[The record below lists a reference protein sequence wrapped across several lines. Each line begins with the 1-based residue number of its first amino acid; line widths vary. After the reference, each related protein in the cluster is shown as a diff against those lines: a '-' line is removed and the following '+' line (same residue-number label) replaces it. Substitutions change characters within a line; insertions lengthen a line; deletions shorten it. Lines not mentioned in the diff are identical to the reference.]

1 MNARLEQLAPVS
13 ATDAVRDIVIYGLI
27 LNYVTVVDELFWQKT
42 EPGFIRKTIGI
53 QALFDILGALL
64 PEQIK
69 STDLTKEAWR
79 RYLTPAARIDFNY
92 RLFHASG
99 SGRTRVKKALLLAM
113 GRLTLAEVDKALRGD
128 FERALGP
135 TINPRS
141 N

>member
-69 STDLTKEAWR
+69 STDLTNEAWR
-79 RYLTPAARIDFNY
+79 RYLTPAARIDFTD

-99 SGRTRVKKALLLAM
+99 SGRTRVKKALLLSM